1 MRNETSQA
9 GFTVKLVRSDVEVF
23 VPEYGSILQVLLS
36 LGFAIPYSCRGGSCG
51 ACEVGVLRG
60 TPDHRDLVLSDD
72 EKASNQSMMVWSK
85 SSPPK
90 WVSPSVDKT
99 SKTPSPNSKMETSCV
114 PPPKSK
120 TTIF

>member
-23 VPEYGSILQVLLS
+23 VPEFGSILQVLLS

-60 TPDHRDLVLSDD
+60 TPDHRDWVLSDD
-72 EKASNQSMMVWSK
+72 EKASNQSIMVCCSGAI
-85 SSPPK
+85 SP
-90 WVSPSVDKT
+90 VLELDL
-99 SKTPSPNSKMETSCV
+99 
-114 PPPKSK
+114 
-120 TTIF
+120 